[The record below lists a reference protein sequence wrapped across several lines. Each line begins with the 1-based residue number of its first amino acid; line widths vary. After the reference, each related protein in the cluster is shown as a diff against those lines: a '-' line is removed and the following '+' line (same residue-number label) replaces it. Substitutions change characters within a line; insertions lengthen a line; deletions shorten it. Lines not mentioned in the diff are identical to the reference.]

1 MVEKI
6 INLEK
11 LLRVTVYVVRFV
23 NNLKTAVHKTEIVK
37 EEIVFEDLMSSEK
50 LWVKYEQAILKRASK
65 LENSLALFYDEE
77 NLLRSKPRIDQH
89 LQINLQTKSTL
100 L

>member
-11 LLRVTVYVVRFV
+11 LLRATVYVIRFV

-37 EEIVFEDLMSSEK
+37 EEIVFEEK
-50 LWVKYEQAILKRASK
+50 LWVKYEQAILKTASK

-77 NLLRSKPRIDQH
+77 NLLRSKPRIDKH